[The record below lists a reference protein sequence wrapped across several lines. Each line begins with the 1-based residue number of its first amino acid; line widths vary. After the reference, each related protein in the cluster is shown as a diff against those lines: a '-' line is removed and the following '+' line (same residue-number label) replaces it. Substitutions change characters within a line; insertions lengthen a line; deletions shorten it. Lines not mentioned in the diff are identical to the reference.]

1 MCQEADVVAIATLTP
16 KDGKIVY
23 KGSDGTSKEAKIDIQ
38 KSGRYYGGE
47 ISSTNNNDLKELRE
61 ALQNSSI
68 QKLKPRP
75 SDIALF
81 KLMIIHT
88 GLNDSPFI
96 YMDQC
101 RINCY
106 DKKINIA

>member
-1 MCQEADVVAIATLTP
+1 MCQERNVVAVATLTP
-16 KDGKIVY
+16 KSGKIVY

-88 GLNDSPFI
+88 GLNDNPFI